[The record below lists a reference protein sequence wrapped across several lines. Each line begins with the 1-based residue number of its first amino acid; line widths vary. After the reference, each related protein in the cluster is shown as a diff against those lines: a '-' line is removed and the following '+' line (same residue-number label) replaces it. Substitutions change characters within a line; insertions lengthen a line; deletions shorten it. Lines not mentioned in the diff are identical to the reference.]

1 MADARVD
8 PDYGTREED
17 WFDPDADSDADGY
30 AENMERVEA
39 AAQACMERSLQQR
52 QEQCS
57 SRADTVNAAVPESL
71 YDKARDQQDQLTQEE
86 RNILLGRN
94 DVIGRALAQPDSL
107 TVQDVHDLFCWPLPD
122 VARNNIQRATGGRL
136 STPIEVYA
144 KAKEAIDGGNFET
157 LTNAAQVQLLTNG
170 FHEKID
176 GSCPARYMAAFHSPG
191 YGHAVNLIS
200 RRLIPDLISVTQAA
214 ARRQFPP
221 RASSQPV
228 AIATPISQADFQG
241 GPWPPASAVELRSAM
256 QIFMND
262 SNIRG
267 YDAGLRWSALPEAEK
282 ETYRTRS
289 EAVRREAWAW
299 YETAIAQDPD
309 RFNPTRVAPHRVP
322 LEVHVPQTEGGKQ
335 RYQDVARERD
345 FCRRYEKQVYGM
357 PKIITG
363 LGLFCNERSVGT
375 GSQEF
380 HEVLQIWRA
389 MSEEQRD
396 KYNEEAKSLNVTTQA
411 ADR

>member
-71 YDKARDQQDQLTQEE
+71 
-86 RNILLGRN
+86 
-94 DVIGRALAQPDSL
+94 ALAQPDSL

>member
-1 MADARVD
+1 MAGARVD
-8 PDYGTREED
+8 PDCGTREED
-17 WFDPDADSDADGY
+17 WFDPDADSDADDY
-30 AENMERVEA
+30 AQNMER
-39 AAQACMERSLQQR
+39 
-52 QEQCS
+52 
-57 SRADTVNAAVPESL
+57 TVNDAVPQSL

-107 TVQDVHDLFCWPLPD
+107 TAEDIHDLFCWPPPD
-122 VARNNIQRATGGRL
+122 VARNNIERATAGTL
-136 STPIEVYA
+136 STPVEVYA
-144 KAKEAIDGGNFET
+144 KAREAIDGGRFQT
-157 LTNAAQVQLLTNG
+157 MTNAEEVQLLTNG

-176 GSCPARYMAAFHSPG
+176 GSYPARYMAAFHSPG
-191 YGHAVNLIS
+191 YGHAVNLIA

-214 ARRQFPP
+214 ASRQFPP

-267 YDAGLRWSALPEAEK
+267 HDSGLQWSALPEAEK

-289 EAVRREAWAW
+289 EAIRREAWAW
-299 YETAIAQDPD
+299 FDTAIAEDPD
-309 RFNPTRVAPHRVP
+309 RFNPNRVAPNRVP

-363 LGLFCNERSVGT
+363 LGLFCDERSVGT

-380 HEVLQIWRA
+380 HEALQIWRA
-389 MSEEQRD
+389 MSQEQRD
-396 KYNEEAKSLNVTTQA
+396 KYNEEAKLLKANAQA
-411 ADR
+411 AHR